1 VGVSHCAQGK
11 IISHP
16 NLMPNNTFSS
26 LTLQE
31 THRRKHSF
39 LTVCMSLALVF
50 SPLCF
55 AGCSSS
61 DVAARQQSLTNA
73 QSNVLA
79 NRSER
84 IKARDQR
91 MSDARGVWFD

>member
-1 VGVSHCAQGK
+1 VGVLHCNQK
-11 IISHP
+11 IFPDP
-16 NLMPNNTFSS
+16 NLMPNNTFFS
-26 LTLQE
+26 LRNKG
-31 THRRKHSF
+31 THGRKQSF
-39 LTVCMSLALVF
+39 LTLCMSLALLF